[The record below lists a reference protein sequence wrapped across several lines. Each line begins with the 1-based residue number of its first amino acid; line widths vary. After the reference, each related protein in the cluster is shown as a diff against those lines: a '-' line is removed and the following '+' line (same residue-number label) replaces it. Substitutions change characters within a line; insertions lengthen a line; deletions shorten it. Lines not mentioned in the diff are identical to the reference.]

1 MDVEWCDAD
10 CGCDVE
16 YVVLW
21 NVVVWNGSVMF
32 SYVELVVRGETC
44 CNINCLWDVPWNIGM

>member
-21 NVVVWNGSVMF
+21 DVVVWNGSVMF
-32 SYVELVVRGETC
+32 SDVELVVRG
-44 CNINCLWDVPWNIGM
+44 